1 MAANDCEFVGGWFW
15 QEDVAPWLRAGM
27 NYAAPPSVIISAVTG
42 FLILSNKD
50 NRNRYPHKF
59 IGLICIFQSASI
71 FFLNSF
77 DKNYCDVTVNPWIA
91 NWLITPTSYIS
102 KNWLN
107 GWYLFNFS
115 DLDIAGAISIIY
127 VISYNS
133 SVFVEMLL
141 SVCLNFDVVSTIHN
155 PFSRNENLKWILLF
169 MQFGFIGIFLMAMNA
184 LGEQLEYAEQTN
196 KCGEACL
203 NPAPNEYKGMMKN
216 HTSFYLNL
224 KTYFNTPSLMITIVY
239 NFISLYCFLITAWSY
254 FSSRT

>member
-1 MAANDCEFVGGWFW
+1 
-15 QEDVAPWLRAGM
+15 M

-42 FLILSNKD
+42 FLILSNKN

-91 NWLITPTSYIS
+91 NTLITPTSYIS

-115 DLDIAGAISIIY
+115 DLDIAGTISIIY

-169 MQFGFIGIFLMAMNA
+169 MQCGFIGIFLIA
-184 LGEQLEYAEQTN
+184 LDALVQ
-196 KCGEACL
+196 
-203 NPAPNEYKGMMKN
+203 
-216 HTSFYLNL
+216 
-224 KTYFNTPSLMITIVY
+224 
-239 NFISLYCFLITAWSY
+239 
-254 FSSRT
+254 